1 MSTTQFSHII
11 FGVRYNFPMN
21 LPFENLK
28 ELFSEEALTKKENEF
43 KEIPIDSILAVLE
56 RTGDIFS
63 NRESRY
69 YKTAMAKLPKL
80 INYAPS
86 MVAVGLDMLPF
97 LLSRESSQAR
107 LKCLGN
113 YKALDY
119 FVSLK
124 HEIYRRAMPVGAV
137 CHIAAGNVFLGS
149 IDSLLYGIIT
159 KNINLLKI
167 SKQDPVFPTLFFEA
181 LQEADTENI
190 VMPYIA
196 MTYWDRTNTEATN
209 FIKNTFE
216 AILLFSG
223 QQAVIEYK
231 SGLSFKT
238 ELIAFGPKISFSI
251 ITKDLSQ
258 AELQIAAKG
267 LASDIVLWEQRA
279 CTSCQNIF
287 IEQDENS
294 DYFISQLVS
303 ELEKISKI
311 FPQTA
316 LDVDSKVD
324 IRKVRELA
332 KWNEFSGKGRLF
344 EGDKTDYTVL
354 VTHNSDIT
362 DSPLNRTVIA
372 NIVDS
377 YKSILDGTV
386 KYLKY
391 YMSTIAIAGHNSLE
405 IIEAFTKLGVMR
417 FCKPGTMA
425 LGADMEAPHD
435 GLFIPEQLIRF
446 ISLDDLPS
454 SEFGFA
460 YLKPEQRDK
469 YLLANLNNLLLD
481 AQKSPFYQK
490 KFKDIPFK
498 VSSLEEYAALPCIE
512 KRELA
517 ANCPPKS
524 LSMLTEKP
532 KRAYIFSA
540 GGTTGLK
547 KYVYYSADEFARSA
561 KYFGQGFKAAGIT
574 QEDIVANFFN
584 PGALW
589 TAFPA
594 TNIALEETGCTIL
607 SLTANQSMEMT
618 LNYLKEFKANVIL
631 GITGSLVLLAEKAE
645 ELGLNISLDKVLFSG
660 EPMPESAE
668 KYLKKVFNAKKV
680 NSLGYAAVEV
690 GPIGYQCEHCE
701 PNEYHI
707 FDDFCYTEIADDG
720 NIIITT
726 LGRKLHPLIR
736 FKVGDRGE
744 KITAECKCGR
754 HTAKIKLLARMDDMI
769 KLTNTEIFLSE
780 IFDAVGKHSTLSS
793 FFQILVSSLNGK
805 TDLVF
810 RIESSRISELPATT
824 EFVESVKQSIIL
836 SCGDM
841 RDDWDNFLVKDFK
854 VEIVAPLAIERVGR
868 TGKIKRIVDTRQER

>member
-1 MSTTQFSHII
+1 MSTTQFRHMI
-11 FGVRYNFPMN
+11 FGTRYDFPMN

-28 ELFSEEALTKKENEF
+28 ELFSDEILTKKENEF
-43 KEIPIDSILAVLE
+43 KEIPIDAILGVLE

-63 NRESRY
+63 NPDSRY
-69 YKTAMAKLPKL
+69 YKTALKELPEL

-86 MVAVGLDMLPF
+86 MVAAGLDMLPF
-97 LLSRESSQAR
+97 LLSRDHLQAR
-107 LKCLGN
+107 LKCIGD
-113 YKALDY
+113 YKALDH
-119 FVSLK
+119 FVSLR
-124 HEIYRRAMPVGAV
+124 HEKYRRAMPVGSV

-167 SKQDPVFPTLFFEA
+167 SKQDSVFPTLFFEA
-181 LQEADTENI
+181 LEEADTENI

-196 MTYWDRTNTEATN
+196 MTYWNRTNTKATT
-209 FIKNTFE
+209 FIKNKFE

-251 ITKDLSQ
+251 ITKNLSKSELHTA
-258 AELQIAAKG
+258 AEG

-294 DYFISQLVS
+294 DYFISQLVE
-303 ELEKISKI
+303 ELEKISKTY
-311 FPQTA
+311 PQTA
-316 LDVDSKVD
+316 LDVNSKVD

-332 KWNEFSGKGRLF
+332 KWDEFCGKGQLF

-354 VTHNSDIT
+354 VNHSSDIT
-362 DSPLNRTVIA
+362 DSPLNRTVIV
-372 NIVDS
+372 NIIDS
-377 YKSILDGTV
+377 YKSILAGNIT
-386 KYLKY
+386 YLKY
-391 YMSTIAIAGHNSLE
+391 YMSTIAVAGHNSLE
-405 IIEAFTKLGVMR
+405 IIEDFTKLGVMR
-417 FCKPGTMA
+417 FCEPGTMA
-425 LGADMEAPHD
+425 LGADMEASHD

-446 ISLDDLPS
+446 INLDDLPP
-454 SEFGFA
+454 SEFEFA

-481 AQKSPFYQK
+481 AKKSPFYQK
-490 KFKDIPFK
+490 KFKDHPFK
-498 VSSLEEYAALPCIE
+498 VSSLEEYATLPCIE
-512 KRELA
+512 KKELA

-524 LSMLTEKP
+524 MEMLTEKP

-547 KYVYYSADEFARSA
+547 KYVYYSADEFAKSS

-574 QEDIVANFFN
+574 EDDVVANFFN

-594 TNIALEETGCTIL
+594 TNRALEETGCTIL

-618 LNYLKEFKANVIL
+618 LNYLKEFNANTIL
-631 GITGSLVLLAEKAE
+631 GITGSLVLLAQKAE
-645 ELGLNISLDKVLFSG
+645 ELGIDISLDKILFSG
-660 EPMPESAE
+660 EPMPKSAE
-668 KYLKKVFNAKKV
+668 EYLKKVFNAQKV

-690 GPIGYQCEHCE
+690 GPIGYQCEHCL

-707 FDDFCYTEIADDG
+707 FDDFCYTEIAADG
-720 NIIITT
+720 NIVLTT
-726 LGRKLHPLIR
+726 LGRRLHPLIR

-744 KITAECKCGR
+744 KVTSECKCGR
-754 HTAKIKLLARMDDMI
+754 HTTKIKLLARMDDMI

-780 IFDAVGKHSTLSS
+780 IFDAVDKHPTLSS
-793 FFQILVSSLNGK
+793 FFQIIVSSHNGK
-805 TDLVF
+805 TDLLF
-810 RIESSRISELPATT
+810 KIESLHDSELPKNEA
-824 EFVESVKQSIIL
+824 FIESVRQSIIS

-841 RDDWDNFLVKDFK
+841 RDDWDNFIVRDFR
-854 VEIVAPLAIERVGR
+854 VEILAPLSIERVGR
-868 TGKIKRIVDTRQER
+868 TGKIRRIVDTRQER